1 MEINFVIISREHISA
16 YLKFAQRKK
25 KTIACVGSRTPRVE
39 AVAAK
44 KNALLQI
51 DAIAP
56 VYALLVRFRHE
67 RGRSARLE
75 GDVI

>member
-1 MEINFVIISREHISA
+1 MSISHEHMRTYSNIT
-16 YLKFAQRKK
+16 QRKK
-25 KTIACVGSRTPRVE
+25 TTIACVGSRTPRVE

-56 VYALLVRFRHE
+56 VYALLMRFRHE
-67 RGRSARLE
+67 RDRSARLE

>member
-1 MEINFVIISREHISA
+1 M
-16 YLKFAQRKK
+16 
-25 KTIACVGSRTPRVE
+25 IACVGSRTPRVE

-67 RGRSARLE
+67 RGRPARLE

>member
-1 MEINFVIISREHISA
+1 MQISRSV
-16 YLKFAQRKK
+16 KK
-25 KTIACVGSRTPRVE
+25 NTIACVGSRTPRVE

-51 DAIAP
+51 DIAP
-56 VYALLVRFRHE
+56 VYALLVRFTHE
-67 RGRSARLE
+67 RDLSARLE

>member
-1 MEINFVIISREHISA
+1 MSISHEHMRTYSNI
-16 YLKFAQRKK
+16 AQRKK
-25 KTIACVGSRTPRVE
+25 NTIACVGSRTPRVE

-51 DAIAP
+51 DIAP
-56 VYALLVRFRHE
+56 VYALLVRFTHE
-67 RGRSARLE
+67 RDRSARLE